1 MYNLTSIKNV
11 EEIIDF
17 HIIDSLIA
25 IKSIEEKTSNIT
37 NPNLVDVGSGNGIPG
52 IVWAIFKNKI
62 SVTLVEKVEKK
73 IVFLRNVIGVL
84 NLENVKV
91 KQANIYS
98 NYEFP
103 KFDVISSRAFADPVS
118 FLLLTEKLA
127 KKNSHWLLMTTSK
140 KIKLLTNSFLKKN
153 NFKINN
159 KINYSEKKIEN
170 KLLLWI
176 SKNNGI

>member
-1 MYNLTSIKNV
+1 MYNLTSIKNI
-11 EEIIDF
+11 EEIIDI
-17 HIIDSLIA
+17 HIIDSLTA
-25 IKSIEEKTSNIT
+25 IKSIEEKTANIAD
-37 NPNLVDVGSGNGIPG
+37 PNLVDVGSGNGIPG

-62 SVTLVEKVEKK
+62 SITLIEKMEKK
-73 IVFLRNVIGVL
+73 TVFLRNVIGDL
-84 NLENVKV
+84 NLKNVRV

-103 KFDVISSRAFADPVS
+103 KFDIISSRAFTDPVS
-118 FLLLTEKLA
+118 FLLSTEKLA

-140 KIKLLTNSFLKKN
+140 KIKLLNNSFLKKN
-153 NFKINN
+153 NFKIDN
-159 KINYSEKKIEN
+159 KINYSEKKINN